1 MKLSGRVAVI
11 TGGAGGI
18 GRATAARLLAK
29 GCSVELWDRD
39 GAMLDDAA
47 TALST
52 SSLSEDASRRTARC
66 TGRVV
71 DVTDS
76 HAVAGAARDAIAS
89 WGRVD
94 IVVNNA
100 GHLAPGAFL
109 DQPVD
114 TWNATIDV
122 NVSAVV
128 AVTHAFLPH
137 LYGRGDGHVVNI
149 SSAASLVGV
158 SGLAVYSA
166 TKWAVWG
173 LTEALR
179 HESLNL
185 GHRSVRFS
193 SVHPN
198 YIATGMF
205 EGARVPGLG
214 GLVFPRLDSHDVV
227 AKAIVEGALT
237 RGRRTPKRPRS
248 LRLALLLRGLLPDAW
263 FAAVA
268 RWLGVHASMKSWRG
282 AGGGHG

>member
-1 MKLSGRVAVI
+1 MKLSGKVAVI

-18 GRATAARLLAK
+18 GRATAARLVAK
-29 GCSVELWDRD
+29 GCSVDLWDRD
-39 GAMLDDAA
+39 RSLLDDAA
-47 TALST
+47 AALGA
-52 SSLSEDASRRTARC
+52 DARIGADARLC
-66 TGRVV
+66 ATRVV
-71 DVTDS
+71 DVTDPQ
-76 HAVAGAARDAIAS
+76 AVVAAAADAIAL

-100 GHLAPGAFL
+100 GHLATGALL

-114 TWNATIDV
+114 TWKTTIDV
-122 NVSAVV
+122 NLTAVV

-137 LYGRGDGHVVNI
+137 LYDRGDGHVVNI
-149 SSAASLVGV
+149 SSASSLVGV

-185 GHRSVRFS
+185 GHSAVRFS

-205 EGARVPGLG
+205 EGAHVPGLG
-214 GLVFPRLDSHDVV
+214 GLVFPRLSSHDVV
-227 AKAIVEGALT
+227 AKAIVEGALI

-248 LRLALLLRGLLPDAW
+248 LRLALLLRGILPDAW

-282 AGGGHG
+282 AGGSHE

>member
-1 MKLSGRVAVI
+1 MKLSEKVAVV

-18 GRATAARLLAK
+18 GRATAARLIAK

-39 GAMLDDAA
+39 RSLLDDAIA
-47 TALST
+47 ALAA
-52 SSLSEDASRRTARC
+52 DGARC
-66 TGRVV
+66 RGRVV

-76 HAVAGAARDAIAS
+76 DAVALAAADAIVS
-89 WGRVD
+89 WGSVD
-94 IVVNNA
+94 IVINNA
-100 GHLAPGAFL
+100 GHFATGALL

-114 TWNATIDV
+114 TWKTTIDV
-122 NVSAVV
+122 NLTAVV

-137 LYGRGDGHVVNI
+137 LYDRGDGHVVNI
-149 SSAASLVGV
+149 SSASSLVGV

-185 GHRSVRFS
+185 GHRAVRFS

-214 GLVFPRLDSHDVV
+214 GLVFPRLSSHDVV
-227 AKAIVEGALT
+227 AKAIVEGTLI

-248 LRLALLLRGLLPDAW
+248 LRLALLLRGVLPDAW
-263 FAAVA
+263 FSAVA
-268 RWLGVHASMKSWRG
+268 RWLGVHASMNGWRG
-282 AGGGHG
+282 AGGSHE